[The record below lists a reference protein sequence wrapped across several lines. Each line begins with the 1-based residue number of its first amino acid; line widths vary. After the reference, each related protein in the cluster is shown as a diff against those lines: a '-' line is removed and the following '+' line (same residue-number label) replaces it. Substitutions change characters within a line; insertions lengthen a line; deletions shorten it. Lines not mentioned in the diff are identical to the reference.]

1 MNLFRTQFEQWLDN
15 YECDLAI
22 AFDNQTE
29 YQNFNQFIKA
39 EYKTMLEA
47 QQERTYEARDELLCF
62 KTTK

>member
-39 EYKTMLEA
+39 EYNTMLENE
-47 QQERTYEARDELLCF
+47 QQAAYEARDGLLSF
-62 KTTK
+62 NVTN

>member
-29 YQNFNQFIKA
+29 YDSFNAFIKA
-39 EYKTMLEA
+39 EYKTMLENE
-47 QQERTYEARDELLCF
+47 QQATYEARDGVLSF
-62 KTTK
+62 NTTN